1 MALVRLIRKA
11 LTRPLSRVYHRI
23 VPDRYR
29 ADKYWKNRL
38 DKYGLDLRGVG
49 NCTLS
54 SEENERQYR
63 EAERVFLDFCRA
75 EAIELKNARVLDIGC
90 GTGFYAE
97 VLRNQGVRAYT
108 GLDITDALFDQLR
121 ARYPDFT
128 FMQGDITRSIPPGP
142 YDLILMIDVT
152 QHIVDAERFSSAM
165 RNVSRALAPQGTL
178 VVTAWLTPEFVQ
190 RQPHEVARPMEYYRR
205 EFPDYSFSEPR
216 PFRDKYVFAVR
227 KGSGG

>member
-1 MALVRLIRKA
+1 MALVRRVRKA
-11 LTRPLSRVYHRI
+11 ITRPLSRVYRA
-23 VPDRYR
+23 VFPDRYR
-29 ADKYWKNRL
+29 PDEYWKHRL
-38 DKYGLDLRGVG
+38 GRYGLDLRGVG

-54 SEENERQYR
+54 AEENERQYR
-63 EAERVFLDFCRA
+63 EAERDFLGLCRA
-75 EAIELKNARVLDIGC
+75 EAIDLKDTRVLDIGC
-90 GTGFYAE
+90 GTGFYAG
-97 VLRNQGVRAYT
+97 VLRRQGVRAYT

-121 ARYPDFT
+121 ARYPDFN
-128 FMQGDITRSIPPGP
+128 FIQGDITRSVPPGP

-152 QHIVDAERFSSAM
+152 QHIVHKERFSSAM

-205 EFPDYSFSEPR
+205 EFRDYSFSEPR